1 MPDPSQPSF
10 TRLSLRGAGGIKLV
24 ADAYGD
30 PSHRP
35 VILLHGGGQTRHA
48 WRSTAAVLASA
59 GFYAITMDH
68 RGHGESDWDEA
79 GDYELTT
86 FAGDIRQVASTLSS
100 PPALVGASLGGMAA
114 MVCER
119 DHPLASAVVLVDIT
133 PSMDPEGV
141 QRILGFMRAF
151 PDGFT
156 SIDEAADC
164 IASYLPHRP
173 RPADTSGLAKNL
185 RLGPDGRWRWHWDPR
200 FLNDKP
206 RSAHNEF
213 PARMNAAARA
223 LAVPTLLVRGRMSEI
238 VSEENVREFLE
249 LCPHAEYVDVEDAA
263 HMVAGDRNDVFCSVV
278 TEFLTRTV
286 TVRNAAG
293 GA

>member
-1 MPDPSQPSF
+1 MPTPSDVPSV
-10 TRLSLRGAGGIKLV
+10 RLELRGARGLRLI

-30 PSHRP
+30 AADQP
-35 VILLHGGGQTRHA
+35 VLLLHGGGQTRHA

-68 RGHGESDWDEA
+68 RGHGESDWDED

-86 FAGDIRQVASTLSS
+86 FAADIREIAATLSS
-100 PPALVGASLGGMAA
+100 PPALVGASLGGLAS

-119 DHPLASAVVLVDIT
+119 DHPLARAVVLVDIT

-141 QRILGFMRAF
+141 QRILAFMRAF
-151 PDGFT
+151 PDGFA
-156 SIDEAADC
+156 SVDEAADC
-164 IASYLPHRP
+164 IAAYLPHRS

-185 RLGPDGRWRWHWDPR
+185 RLGEDGRWRWHWDPR

-223 LAVPTLLVRGRMSEI
+223 LRVPTLLVRGRMSEI
-238 VSEENVREFLE
+238 VSEQNVREFLE
-249 LCPHAEYVDVEDAA
+249 LCPHAEYVDVDDAA
-263 HMVAGDRNDVFCSVV
+263 HMVAGDRNDIFCSVV
-278 TEFLTRTV
+278 SEFLTRTLS
-286 TVRNAAG
+286 VRRAAG